1 MTQITAEETY
11 DTSAMPGAQR
21 RMVKRVTVDF
31 PAALHTVLCKLE
43 GKIADI
49 SPKGAKL
56 KVGAPIEVAG
66 SARLLIEGQEVFC
79 DVIWSD
85 GEACGVKFERELSE
99 DLLATIMKDAVER
112 FAPVACASW
121 IPMGTKRGGRL
132 VCEG

>member
-1 MTQITAEETY
+1 MTNNADQY
-11 DTSAMPGAQR
+11 TSDAGSAAPVQR

-31 PAALHTVLCKLE
+31 PAAIHTIWCKLE
-43 GKIADI
+43 GKIENI

-56 KVGAPIEVAG
+56 KLGAPIDTGG
-66 SARLLIEGQEVFC
+66 SARLMVESQEVFC
-79 DVIWSD
+79 DIIWSD
-85 GEACGVKFERELSE
+85 GDACGLRFER
-99 DLLATIMKDAVER
+99 DLDEGLLERIMQEAEES

>member
-1 MTQITAEETY
+1 MTQIPEENSLTASPVVT
-11 DTSAMPGAQR
+11 AQR

-56 KVGAPIEVAG
+56 KVGAPVEVAG
-66 SARLLIEGQEVFC
+66 SARLLIEDTEVFC

-85 GEACGVKFERELSE
+85 GEACGVRFERELPE
-99 DLLATIMKDAVER
+99 DLLATVMKDAVER

-121 IPMGTKRGGRL
+121 IPMGTKRGGKL

>member
-1 MTQITAEETY
+1 MSDERSNIGSHAL
-11 DTSAMPGAQR
+11 AQR

-31 PAALHTVLCKLE
+31 PAALHTVLNRLE

-56 KVGAPIEVAG
+56 KVGAPVDVAG
-66 SARLLIEGQEVFC
+66 SARLLVEGNEVYC

-85 GEACGVKFERELSE
+85 GDLCGLRFERTLS
-99 DLLATIMKDAVER
+99 DDILATIMKDAIER
-112 FAPVACASW
+112 LVPVACASW
-121 IPMGTKRGGRL
+121 IPMGTKRCGKL